1 MEHCWMVEPLDRL
14 LSAGDVPDRT
24 LAVVDGTQPAPV
36 MDLFEEAFGSL
47 EVDLTTRDIDADVE
61 EAVVLVEDDDV
72 VATSSMDSLRDTVL
86 LVNSDLYTT
95 GLSGI
100 EQRDAPEILTELDGA
115 VYTLR
120 GFPASTKEKLL
131 LIVMSR
137 YIEHRA
143 LEAGGGRLDV
153 AFQKL
158 SRIEDEYGTERI
170 YRRLADSPVEVH
182 AYGLPDSYPINIDGL
197 WTHTGDTE
205 AYRRSWFVVFSPPG
219 DRVDPAALFALET
232 GRNVW
237 RSMWTYEPDRID
249 AIRQYI
255 DRNF

>member
-1 MEHCWMVEPLDRL
+1 M
-14 LSAGDVPDRT
+14 
-24 LAVVDGTQPAPV
+24 
-36 MDLFEEAFGSL
+36 
-47 EVDLTTRDIDADVE
+47 
-61 EAVVLVEDDDV
+61 
-72 VATSSMDSLRDTVL
+72 
-86 LVNSDLYTT
+86 
-95 GLSGI
+95 
-100 EQRDAPEILTELDGA
+100 
-115 VYTLR
+115 
-120 GFPASTKEKLL
+120 
-131 LIVMSR
+131 IVMSR

-158 SRIEDEYGTERI
+158 SRIEDEYGTGRI

-182 AYGLPDSYPINIDGL
+182 AYGLPDSYPIDIDGL

-232 GRNVW
+232 GQNVW

-249 AIRQYI
+249 VIRQYI